1 MTINKDKGI
10 LYICPTPLGNL
21 EDITF
26 RVLNTLKQVDYIACE
41 DTRVTQKLLNHY
53 NISTKLFSCHK
64 FNEKQKSNKIIE
76 LLNQG
81 NNIALVSDAGT
92 PLISDPGAELLK
104 QAYQNNI
111 KVVPLPGACALI
123 TALSATYLEN
133 PLFIFIGF
141 LPKSNTEKENIL
153 NKYKDIN
160 TVFYESPNRLVK
172 SLEDIKNFIGNCK
185 VTVTRELTKIYEEF
199 NTGEVQEL
207 IDYYTNKP
215 PKGEITVIIHAI
227 NNNGSINISDTQIVE
242 DINALQKQGF
252 STKEISKIL
261 STLKSLSK
269 KEIYNITLSLKK
281 D

>member
-1 MTINKDKGI
+1 MKTNKEKGI

-21 EDITF
+21 EDITL

-53 NISTKLFSCHK
+53 NISTKLFSYHK
-64 FNEKQKSNKIIE
+64 FNERQKSNKIIE

-81 NNIALVSDAGT
+81 SDIALVSDAGT

-104 QAYQNNI
+104 QTYQDNI

-123 TALSATYLEN
+123 TALSATYLDN
-133 PLFIFIGF
+133 SLLFIFIGF

-160 TVFYESPNRLVK
+160 IIFYESPNRLVK
-172 SLEDIKNFIGNCK
+172 SLEDIHNFIGNCK

-199 NTGEVQEL
+199 KTGKVQEL
-207 IDYYTNKP
+207 IDYYKNKP

-227 NNNGSINISDTQIVE
+227 SNNNDNILNIQTIK
-242 DINALQKQGF
+242 DIKSLQKQGF

-261 STLKSLSK
+261 STLKPLSK
-269 KEIYNITLSLKK
+269 KDIYNITLSLKK